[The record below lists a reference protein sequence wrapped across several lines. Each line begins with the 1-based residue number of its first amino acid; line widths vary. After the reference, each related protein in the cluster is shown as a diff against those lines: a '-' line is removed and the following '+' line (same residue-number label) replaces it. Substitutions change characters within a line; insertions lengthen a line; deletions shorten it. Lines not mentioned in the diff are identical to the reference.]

1 MDLTTPDVPIFSF
14 EDFPLS
20 MEKRDSYLRHF
31 DGKSQEIILESNG
44 NQDKLESFICSDF
57 KELCNEIEEDV
68 SMKKSSY
75 GVDHLFIT
83 QHANI
88 YFIS

>member
-14 EDFPLS
+14 EDFTLS
-20 MEKRDSYLRHF
+20 MEKRDSYLKHF

-68 SMKKSSY
+68 SVQSRLVVSK
-75 GVDHLFIT
+75 FI
-83 QHANI
+83 
-88 YFIS
+88 